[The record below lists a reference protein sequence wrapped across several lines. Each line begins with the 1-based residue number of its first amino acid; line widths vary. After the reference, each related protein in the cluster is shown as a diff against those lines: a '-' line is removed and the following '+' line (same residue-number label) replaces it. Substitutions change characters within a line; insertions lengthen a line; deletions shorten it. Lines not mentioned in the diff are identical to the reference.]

1 MASTTERIQAAL
13 DVIKGAAANIVTD
26 LAALKA
32 KIAAGAPTEEVLADL
47 EATAANVQ
55 AIADSTPDEN

>member
-13 DVIKGAAANIVTD
+13 DATNAALDNIVTD

-32 KIAAGAPTEEVLADL
+32 KIEAGAPSEQVLADL
-47 EATAANVQ
+47 DALSARASAVAA
-55 AIADSTPDEN
+55 STPDEN